1 MIRIEEKNNYSE
13 NDKKLMKRLEELPQD
28 FWDFK
33 NWLEQN

>member
-13 NDKKLMKRLEELPQD
+13 NDKKILKQLEALPQD

-33 NWLEQN
+33 D